1 MSIGT
6 PFSHCPRCWDH
17 YDVCKCTDAEMR
29 EYEENLKK
37 TKNIDKT
44 FKDGYSLG
52 LKNGYTIAFQICK
65 SKVLEILKQDLQ
77 NLELSWDSC
86 DKRYIEKIEKL

>member
-6 PFSHCPRCWDH
+6 PYSHCPRCWDH
-17 YDVCKCTDAEMR
+17 YDVCKCTDAEMH

-37 TKNIDKT
+37 EKNTNDA
-44 FKDGYSLG
+44 FKSGYSLG
-52 LKNGYTIAFQICK
+52 IKNGYTIAFQICK
-65 SKVLEILKQDLQ
+65 SRVLEILKQDLQ
-77 NLELSWDSC
+77 NLDLSWDSC

>member
-6 PFSHCPRCWDH
+6 PFGSCPLCWDH
-17 YDVCKCTDAEMR
+17 YDVCKCTD
-29 EYEENLKK
+29 
-37 TKNIDKT
+37 TDKT

-65 SKVLEILKQDLQ
+65 SRVLEILKQDIQ
-77 NLELSWDSC
+77 NCDLSWESC
-86 DKRYIEKIEKL
+86 DKRFIEKIEKL